1 MSYTQNPFASSHSL
15 DTNPFDDPPQQSSGY
30 AAAEQARLEEIR
42 RREQDLERRESE
54 LNTKADNLR
63 RNGRNNFPPFFPLV
77 FHSIKD
83 EIPEASRPLITRLY
97 QLWLVLLATLIVNV
111 VACVFILT
119 AGAAGGGSDL
129 GSSIGYGHDC
139 NSEVRGRLIFFISY
153 LVFIPITS
161 FLLWYRPI
169 YNGYMKEQA
178 LYYYLYFFFGGFHL
192 VFSLYMIIGI
202 PGTGACGLIR
212 MIDMY
217 SKHLWVA
224 AVLGTVSTVGWFVQG
239 FGNTFYYLQIY
250 RHHTAAGHTIEKAKA
265 ELTTHG
271 AKAYFSRG

>member
-42 RREQDLERRESE
+42 RREQDLERREAE

-129 GSSIGYGHDC
+129 GSSIGY
-139 NSEVRGRLIFFISY
+139 

-217 SKHLWVA
+217 SKHFWVA